1 MSRMSRRY
9 PRKFVSCVSTTD
21 GAIKTLV
28 VTRPGAKSERY
39 LANGERSSDGIDE
52 SGIDDWLLPNHPE
65 WIEVFDHH
73 KEEME
78 IEAQFE
84 KRCAI
89 IYLKSVVRDI
99 RKEHEWL
106 RKEHNSLK
114 EKLARQEEQLR
125 AMRAKLEG
133 RKKALR
139 HGKRKATSQ
148 TTTP

>member
-1 MSRMSRRY
+1 MRHRY
-9 PRKFVSCVSTTD
+9 PRKWVRIYNNGD
-21 GAIKTLV
+21 EADTLIV
-28 VTRPGAKSERY
+28 REPGGYYERY
-39 LANGERSSDGIDE
+39 CGERFINKPGVLGCDE
-52 SGIDDWLLPNHPE
+52 SWAEEITTVHKW
-65 WIEVFDHH
+65 WKEVFDHH
-73 KEEME
+73 QEEME

-89 IYLKSVVRDI
+89 VYLKSVVRDI
-99 RKEHEWL
+99 RKENEWF
-106 RKEHNSLK
+106 RQEHNSLK

-139 HGKRKATSQ
+139 HGKRKATPK